1 MISPHVQTTIRTD
14 PWHDSSTQ
22 RLALQTTPESL
33 ASYFRSIDETP
44 LLTATEEKVLG
55 ERVQQGDRQAREQ
68 MIRANLR
75 LVVKIARGYQGKGL
89 DFPDLIAE
97 GNLGL
102 VRAVDDFD
110 PGRNIRFSTYA
121 CHWIKQAI
129 RRALK
134 YTVRTIRVPA
144 YMVDLLSKWR
154 QAAAQ
159 MRSELGRLPTP
170 EEIARHLG
178 LSRRQLASIK
188 KALRASDAQ
197 VRPDQTDP
205 EWSIEET
212 VTDARTKT
220 ADRAL
225 IDAEDQVLLRSLI
238 QTLDHREATVLQLRY
253 GLNHEKPRTLA
264 EIGRQLGLT
273 RERIRQLQSEAL
285 RKLADC
291 LRAREPALPQAN

>member
-1 MISPHVQTTIRTD
+1 MISTHAQPSIRTD
-14 PWHDSSTQ
+14 SSHGHAAQ
-22 RLALQTTPESL
+22 RLPVQSTPESL
-33 ASYFRSIDETP
+33 ASYFRAIDETP
-44 LLTATEEKVLG
+44 LLTAVE
-55 ERVQQGDRQAREQ
+55 ERVLAQRIRQGDRQAREQ

-75 LVVKIARGYQGKGL
+75 LVVKIARGYTSKGL

-102 VRAVDDFD
+102 LRAVDDFD
-110 PGRNIRFSTYA
+110 PERNIRFSTYA

-134 YTVRTIRVPA
+134 YTARTIRVPA
-144 YMVDLLSKWR
+144 YMVDMVSKWR

-159 MRSELGRLPTP
+159 MRCELGRLPTA
-170 EEIARHLG
+170 EEIARTLH

-188 KALRASDAQ
+188 KALRASDTQ
-197 VRPDQTDP
+197 VHPDQFDP
-205 EWSIEET
+205 DWSMEET
-212 VTDARTKT
+212 ITDARTKS

-225 IDAEDQVLLRSLI
+225 IDAEDQHLI
-238 QTLDHREATVLQLRY
+238 RNLIKTLDHREATVLQLRY
-253 GLNHEKPRTLA
+253 GLNEEKPRTLA

-273 RERIRQLQSEAL
+273 RERIRQVQSEAL

-291 LRAREPALPQAN
+291 LRSREAILQPAD